1 MDKNRKNQN
10 GRLSLSIC
18 LRLSLCL
25 LGSIF
30 MIILFYMLTALEEPN
45 MELSAHSLAATPKD
59 WPHPFIHIVNTRFM
73 QHQTDLIDLAKA
85 RIVLF
90 ETFCLGSMLGQSL
103 LQGFDTPPML
113 WIIKTDPDLDDSLL
127 KNLISLLKPYS
138 FIYLVASNVN
148 YGIGINPGGWRGG
161 EAGEDVLQSRVYTG
175 NMTLFRQAHAA
186 RESHGVLETRLDA
199 DDGLHVRYLEMI
211 QEEALS
217 KLQYTSNE
225 SRHDKLQWM
234 YWCAM
239 NHLAWNPTPLFA
251 TGNQFEE
258 HGSFIPLRSS
268 NRCITAG
275 ITLGISVGQNES
287 SIPRFMH
294 HDLFYALRIDKKR
307 ATCHG
312 DECLHMIQKPLL
324 GAIRSRTTASAGMR
338 GVITEKGEYAE
349 KMGKFA
355 VPLAS
360 QHLIAALEKGFNVSM
375 SNTVRANRYMQEHV
389 SAIAADN
396 LRGQCTHGHSCKN
409 STRQALEELLRAAE
423 MNMNSSGQ

>member
-1 MDKNRKNQN
+1 MDLRRINMKK
-10 GRLSLSIC
+10 GRLSLSIY
-18 LRLSLCL
+18 LRLSLCFM
-25 LGSIF
+25 GSIF
-30 MIILFYMLTALEEPN
+30 VIILVYMLTALEDLHVEF
-45 MELSAHSLAATPKD
+45 SAHSLAATAKD

-103 LQGFDTPPML
+103 LQGFDTPPLL
-113 WIIKTDPDLDDSLL
+113 WIIKTDPDLDESLL
-127 KNLISLLKPYS
+127 NELISLLKPYS

-148 YGIGINPGGWRGG
+148 YGIGINLGGWRGG

-199 DDGLHVRYLEMI
+199 DDGLHLHYLEMI
-211 QEEALS
+211 QEEAMS
-217 KLQYTSNE
+217 RLQYTSNK
-225 SRHDKLQWM
+225 SRRNKLRWM

-239 NHLAWNPTPLFA
+239 HHLDWTPTPPFA
-251 TGNQFEE
+251 AGNQFEDN
-258 HGSFIPLRSS
+258 GAFVPLRSS

-294 HDLFYALRIDKKR
+294 HELFYELRIDKKR
-307 ATCHG
+307 ATCN
-312 DECLHMIQKPLL
+312 DDKCLHMIQKPLL
-324 GAIRSRTTASAGMR
+324 GAIRSRTAASAGMR
-338 GVITEKGEYAE
+338 DVTMKKDEYAE

-355 VPLAS
+355 VPLSS
-360 QHLIAALEKGFNVSM
+360 QHLSAALEKGFNVSVA
-375 SNTVRANRYMQEHV
+375 NTVRANRYLQEHV
-389 SAIAADN
+389 TAIAADN

-409 STRQALEELLRAAE
+409 STREALEELLRAAA
-423 MNMNSSGQ
+423 MNSSAQ